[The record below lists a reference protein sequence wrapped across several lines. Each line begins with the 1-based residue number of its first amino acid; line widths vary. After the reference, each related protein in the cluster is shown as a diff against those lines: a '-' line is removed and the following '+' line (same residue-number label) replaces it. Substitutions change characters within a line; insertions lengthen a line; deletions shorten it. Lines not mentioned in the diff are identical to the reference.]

1 MTLRTILAC
10 CTLTLAVGTTK
21 AQTYTEHLQ
30 NQQNGTGKVTVN
42 QSKELEALINGSAS
56 TGKPSTNKP
65 STSKPSTS
73 TSKPS
78 TSTSKPSTNKPS
90 TSTSASKPSTSSSS
104 SSASKSSSASSDH
117 HASTSES
124 NREERRATT
133 SSSRPRTNSESEN
146 KNIVR
151 RERTT
156 EKSNSE
162 TTSRTTDSRKKVM
175 KGSRKVVGYRI
186 QVYAGGNTRADREKA
201 QQAGNRIKSHFPSY
215 PIYVHF
221 YSPSW
226 KCRVGNFVEYKEA
239 EQALRRIRSLGFKQA
254 VIVKGKI
261 SVQ

>member
-65 STSKPSTS
+65 STNKPSTS
-73 TSKPS
+73 
-78 TSTSKPSTNKPS
+78 KPS

>member
-78 TSTSKPSTNKPS
+78 TSTNKPS